1 MNLFDDEKNNTLDI
15 PDFVEDKDDTDSQ
28 DVDMS
33 IFNMSDEELYD
44 DVPKKQEKQDKPKT
58 KKKSNSTIVLCIVLI
73 CILLVTSIVAT
84 IIAFKEHNAFS
95 KLEEELTQV
104 KATITDYQTK
114 INEKDNQI
122 ALLNTELE
130 SLKNSNTTSDP
141 DNKYPS
147 GTKLYITEDGHMQG
161 VRETASVSADTAKN
175 SDGTSYVLY
184 WGDSVTLT
192 GDATK
197 DSDGNY
203 WGQIDGGFIRIEYDG
218 EIWASTEEQ

>member
-15 PDFVEDKDDTDSQ
+15 PDFVEEKDDTDSQ

-44 DVPKKQEKQDKPKT
+44 DVPKKQDKPKT

-84 IIAFKEHNAFS
+84 IIAFKEHS
-95 KLEEELTQV
+95 SYTKLEEELTQV

-122 ALLNTELE
+122 SLLNTELE
-130 SLKNSNTTSDP
+130 NKKNSNTVSDP
-141 DNKYPS
+141 DNKYPK
-147 GTKLYITEDGHMQG
+147 GTVLYITEDGHIQG
-161 VRETASVSADTAKN
+161 VRETANVSADTVQK
-175 SDGTSYVLY
+175 SGGSYVLY

-192 GDATK
+192 ADATI

-218 EIWASTEEQ
+218 EVWATTEEQ

>member
-1 MNLFDDEKNNTLDI
+1 MNLFDDEKNSTLDI
-15 PDFVEDKDDTDSQ
+15 PDFVEEKDDTDSQ

-44 DVPKKQEKQDKPKT
+44 DVPKKQDKPKT

-84 IIAFKEHNAFS
+84 IIAFKEHS
-95 KLEEELTQV
+95 SYTKLEEELTQV

-122 ALLNTELE
+122 SLLNTELE
-130 SLKNSNTTSDP
+130 NKKNSNTVSDP
-141 DNKYPS
+141 DNKYPK
-147 GTKLYITEDGHMQG
+147 GTVLYITEDGHMQG
-161 VRETASVSADTAKN
+161 VRETANVSADTVQK
-175 SDGTSYVLY
+175 SGGSYVLY

-192 GDATK
+192 ADATI

-218 EIWASTEEQ
+218 EIWATTEEQ

>member
-15 PDFVEDKDDTDSQ
+15 PDFVEEKDDTDSQ

-44 DVPKKQEKQDKPKT
+44 DVPKKQDKPKT

-84 IIAFKEHNAFS
+84 IIAFKEHS
-95 KLEEELTQV
+95 SYTKLEEELTQV

-122 ALLNTELE
+122 SLLSTELE
-130 SLKNSNTTSDP
+130 SLKNSNTVSDP
-141 DNKYPS
+141 DNKYPK
-147 GTKLYITEDGHMQG
+147 GTVLYITEDGHKQG
-161 VRETASVSADTAKN
+161 VRVTADVNSETAKR
-175 SDGTSYVLY
+175 SDGSSYVLY
-184 WGDSVTLT
+184 WGEDAVTLIA
-192 GDATK
+192 DATV

-203 WGQIDGGFIRIEYDG
+203 WGQIDGGFIRIEYNG
-218 EIWASTEEQ
+218 EIWASTEKQ

>member
-1 MNLFDDEKNNTLDI
+1 MNLFDDEKNSTLDI
-15 PDFVEDKDDTDSQ
+15 PDFVEEKDDTDSQ

-44 DVPKKQEKQDKPKT
+44 DVPKKQDKPKT

-84 IIAFKEHNAFS
+84 IIAFKEHS
-95 KLEEELTQV
+95 SYTKLEEELTQV

-122 ALLNTELE
+122 SLLNTELE
-130 SLKNSNTTSDP
+130 SLKNSNTVSDP

-161 VRETASVSADTAKN
+161 VREKASASAETAKK

-192 GDATK
+192 ADATK

-218 EIWASTEEQ
+218 EVWATTEEQ

>member
-15 PDFVEDKDDTDSQ
+15 PDFVEEKDDTDSQ

-44 DVPKKQEKQDKPKT
+44 DVPKKQDKPKT

-84 IIAFKEHNAFS
+84 IIAFKEHS
-95 KLEEELTQV
+95 SCTKLEEELTQV

-122 ALLNTELE
+122 SLLNTELE
-130 SLKNSNTTSDP
+130 SLKNSNTVSDP

-161 VRETASVSADTAKN
+161 VREKASVSADTAKK

-184 WGDSVTLT
+184 GAIV
-192 GDATK
+192 
-197 DSDGNY
+197 
-203 WGQIDGGFIRIEYDG
+203 
-218 EIWASTEEQ
+218 